1 MYVTSERAHGQ
12 SRPAMNRRLCGA
24 LLVVP
29 VTLGTW
35 AATPADPMASA
46 SNLTSPQDPS
56 SFAGP
61 SPLLDETWGD
71 DDSREDEKASAATGS
86 WQPDH
91 DLGSMYNATKWY
103 GAHNAW
109 GTSDSRGQKITGRGI
124 DVAVIDTG
132 VAPVAGLNAPGK
144 VINGPDLSFESQI
157 SSTRHLDGYGH
168 GTHMAA
174 IVAGRDSQVSAG
186 NENNDDHFVGV
197 APDSRIVNVKVAAAD
212 GGTDVTQVIAAIDWV
227 VQHRKDMGLDIRVL
241 NLSYGTHST
250 QPYTVDPLAYAVENA
265 WRKGIV
271 VVAAAGN
278 DGAGAGLTMPAANP
292 YVIAVGAADHL
303 GTDKLE
309 DDATAA
315 FTNTGTMFR
324 RADLLAPGKSVVS
337 LRTPGSYSDRGHP
350 EGLVTGDSAGRF
362 FRGSGTS
369 QATAVVSGAVAL
381 LLQQRP
387 TLTPDQVKY
396 LLKTTAD
403 RLPRSTSA
411 QGSGA
416 LDIKGAFE
424 AATPSTTKARQSWP
438 AATGT
443 GTLEASRGDSHVMD
457 PADGSILRGELDAMG
472 NPWDA
477 RSWHAAT
484 TAAKAWTGGT
494 WNGRTWTGADWSGTS
509 WTARSWGAATW
520 TGRSWSGGDW
530 QARSWHGDV
539 WTSSGWSTLDLPAR
553 SWSQDGW
560 TARSWHEDWWQPS
573 VVW

>member
-1 MYVTSERAHGQ
+1 MYVWGKRARTQGRAWRWGLLG
-12 SRPAMNRRLCGA
+12 S
-24 LLVVP
+24 LLVLP
-29 VTLGTW
+29 LIFGAGA
-35 AATPADPMASA
+35 AATADPLASA
-46 SNLTSPQDPS
+46 SDLTPRGDGSSVAGSSP
-56 SFAGP
+56 F
-61 SPLLDETWGD
+61 LDETWGD
-71 DDSREDEKASAATGS
+71 DDTREDEQASAATGS
-86 WQPDH
+86 WQADH

-109 GTSDSRGQKITGRGI
+109 GVSDSRGQKITGRGI

-132 VAPVAGLNAPGK
+132 VAPVAGLNAAGK
-144 VINGPDLSFESQI
+144 VINGPDLSFESQN

-186 NENNDDHFVGV
+186 NENDDDHFVGV

-212 GGTDVTQVIAAIDWV
+212 GGTDVSQVIAAIDWV
-227 VQHRKDMGLDIRVL
+227 VQHRKDAGLNIRVI

-250 QPYTVDPLAYAVENA
+250 QPYIVDPLAYAVENA

-292 YVIAVGAADHL
+292 YVIAVGAVDHV
-303 GTDKLE
+303 GTDSLE
-309 DDATAA
+309 DDATTA
-315 FTNTGTMFR
+315 FTNTGTTSR

-337 LRTPGSYSDRGHP
+337 LRTPGSHADRGHP
-350 EGLVTGDSAGRF
+350 EGLVTGDSARRF

-369 QATAVVSGAVAL
+369 QATAIVSGAVAL

-387 TLTPDQVKY
+387 TLIPDQVKY

-403 RLPRSTSA
+403 RLPGATTA
-411 QGSGA
+411 QGSGVI
-416 LDIKGAFE
+416 DIKAAFE
-424 AATPSTTKARQSWP
+424 AATPSTTRARQSWP

-457 PADGSILRGELDAMG
+457 PTTGTVLSGEVDAMG

-477 RSWHAAT
+477 RSWHTAT
-484 TAAKAWTGGT
+484 TAGTAWAGGT
-494 WNGRTWTGADWSGTS
+494 WNNRIWSGADWTGTS
-509 WTARSWGAATW
+509 WTARSWHAATW
-520 TGRSWSGGDW
+520 TGQSWSGGDW

-539 WTSSGWSTLDLPAR
+539 WTSTGWSTLDLPGR
-553 SWSQDGW
+553 SWSQDAW
-560 TARSWHEDWWQPS
+560 SARSWHNDWWQPS
-573 VVW
+573 GVW